1 MSQNRQ
7 QMIEEQIYSILDNN
21 ELANDSHE
29 KNVQKQEHLSDDNNS
44 TVFSK
49 ILKQPEKCRGSQS
62 TGRVYHNNPAGLEA
76 DHENYM
82 RSGMQYN

>member
-7 QMIEEQIYSILDNN
+7 LMIEEQIYSILDNN
-21 ELANDSHE
+21 DLANDSHE
-29 KNVQKQEHLSDDNNS
+29 KDAQKQEHLSDDNNS

-49 ILKQPEKCRGSQS
+49 ILKPEKCRGSQS
-62 TGRVYHNNPAGLEA
+62 TGRVYNKNPAGLEA

-82 RSGMQYN
+82 RPGMAYN